1 MYIDI
6 HIHLCTVYYM
16 PLRDQKHGG
25 HPSIRDFKI
34 TLHFL
39 SVGVAATRQWPE
51 TDGQSASLGNC
62 FFHQILSVYKLL
74 IQPKSNPNRTRASCK
89 KGTVNMVVPLVTKQP
104 AWEGGSCPDSCP
116 FACAI
121 KTTALIIIFRAM
133 AIQIMA
139 TDEGRMNVLVFRVP
153 RATQF
158 YAADIRSHLTRAPEL

>member
-1 MYIDI
+1 MYPLCIYLYIHNIYIYIDI
-6 HIHLCTVYYM
+6 LHATSW
-16 PLRDQKHGG
+16 PEAQG
-25 HPSIRDFKI
+25 HPSIRDVLALKI

-39 SVGVAATRQWPE
+39 SVGVADAAMAR
-51 TDGQSASLGNC
+51 DRRSVCIVGG
-62 FFHQILSVYKLL
+62 FFFPTHPSMYKLL
-74 IQPKSNPNRTRASCK
+74 IQPKSNPNHTRASCK

-139 TDEGRMNVLVFRVP
+139 TDDGPDECFGYFGCQEP
-153 RATQF
+153 
-158 YAADIRSHLTRAPEL
+158 LTVMLRT